1 MNEAAISSAVLCEA
15 VHYGI
20 VTKRVY
26 KDIAFLREASVGQI
40 VHSPMVVWQSRYS
53 MDDVV
58 GSFVQPFTI
67 VNKTQDRVEGI
78 SRSSFIVRFYC
89 HRLLIVP
96 SLPL

>member
-1 MNEAAISSAVLCEA
+1 
-15 VHYGI
+15 
-20 VTKRVY
+20 
-26 KDIAFLREASVGQI
+26 
-40 VHSPMVVWQSRYS
+40 MVVWQSRYS

-67 VNKTQDRVEGI
+67 VNKAQDRVEVI

>member
-26 KDIAFLREASVGQI
+26 KDIAFLREESVCQI

-67 VNKTQDRVEGI
+67 VNKAQDRVEVI